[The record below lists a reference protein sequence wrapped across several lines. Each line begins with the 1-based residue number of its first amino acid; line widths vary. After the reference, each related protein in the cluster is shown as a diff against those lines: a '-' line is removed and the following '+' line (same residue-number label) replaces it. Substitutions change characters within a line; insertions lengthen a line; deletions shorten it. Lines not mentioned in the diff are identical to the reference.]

1 MVRVTFRV
9 IGRNRG
15 AIWYFNMEWTISVKG
30 ILWLSFSLLGIVAG
44 TLIQKR
50 YAQHVDLV
58 TGSTYQVEC
67 CFIIFSILLLLFMI
81 RHGEA
86 TKVASYFYLTP
97 PLAAYWGWLFF
108 DEQWNAITL
117 AGSGLVVGALILI
130 RPMKNSQ
137 T

>member
-1 MVRVTFRV
+1 MPINKREWLGLLLGLLGV
-9 IGRNRG
+9 IVVLYGTSTWSG
-15 AIWYFNMEWTISVKG
+15 TISVKG

-81 RHGEA
+81 RHGKA
-86 TKVASYFYLTP
+86 TKVASYF
-97 PLAAYWGWLFF
+97 
-108 DEQWNAITL
+108 
-117 AGSGLVVGALILI
+117 
-130 RPMKNSQ
+130 
-137 T
+137 